1 MKERG
6 ITKKELISKSGISS
20 KDYEL
25 MKDNKDVS
33 FATLKKICKS
43 FGLKL
48 RDIVNFIFLMRCIAL
63 SIYLHLFCN

>member
-25 MKDNKDVS
+25 MENNMDVS
-33 FATLKKICKS
+33 LATLRKICRLLDS
-43 FGLKL
+43 NYENLISLK
-48 RDIVNFIFLMRCIAL
+48 AAE
-63 SIYLHLFCN
+63 